1 MDSHSVLL
9 LDFLAQAA
17 LATAGLD
24 LLELSTLCLL
34 CAVTR
39 SATSVFGAAFAL
51 LTARRGQCA
60 ATLQTISSLMR
71 LCPAA
76 FADLLHKLGKEL
88 LVAEIQSSL
97 KPLLSNANVNLNTA
111 VEPKC
116 QNLLDGHKD
125 GTSS

>member
-17 LATAGLD
+17 LAATALD

-39 SATSVFGAAFAL
+39 STTSALGAAFAL
-51 LTARRGQCA
+51 LSARRGQCA
-60 ATLQTISSLMR
+60 ATLQIISSLMR

-76 FADLLHKLGKEL
+76 FADLLHELGKEL
-88 LVAEIQSSL
+88 LVAEGQGVKESDS
-97 KPLLSNANVNLNTA
+97 A
-111 VEPKC
+111 
-116 QNLLDGHKD
+116 
-125 GTSS
+125 